1 MQGKYLTAMV
11 IIVSAVIILSF
22 KKNNEVAVTAGMF
35 EPVAVLELFTSQGC
49 SSCPPADK
57 LLAETISE
65 TKKTGRKIY
74 ALSFHVDYW
83 NRLGWADPF
92 SNAAYS
98 QRQKNYASILNLD
111 GAYTPQMVV
120 NGSSQFTGSDK
131 YQLTQA
137 LNRALKTK
145 ASINFTALT
154 ASFTANKTINV
165 QYATEGI
172 TMAGKINFALIALS
186 ETTLIERGE
195 NGGHSLQNENVVR
208 QWITIK
214 AAASGQ
220 VEFSNYPLPAKENI
234 AVIAY
239 FQQDNNLKI
248 TGAAMV
254 KPD

>member
-1 MQGKYLTAMV
+1 MKGKILTSFLF
-11 IIVSAVIILSF
+11 IFSAAIILSF
-22 KKNNEVAVTAGMF
+22 KKNNEVVVSAGMF

-57 LLAETISE
+57 LLAETILE

-83 NRLGWADPF
+83 DRLGWVDPF
-92 SNAAYS
+92 SNAVYS
-98 QRQKNYASILNLD
+98 KRQKNYASVLNLD

-131 YQLTQA
+131 YHLTQA

-145 ASINFTALT
+145 ASVNFTALT
-154 ASFTANKTINV
+154 ANYAADKTINV
-165 QYATEGI
+165 QYTAEGI
-172 TMAGKINFALIALS
+172 TMAGKINFALISLS

-195 NGGHSLQNENVVR
+195 NGGYSLKNENVVR

-220 VEFSNYPLPAKENI
+220 VVFSNHSLPAKENI

-239 FQQDNNLKI
+239 FQQENNLKI

-254 KPD
+254 KPN